1 MAENPYAPDMNDLLP
16 FKISQSIQEHRAE
29 LFQAY
34 ERGYQAR
41 VAEEKEDVPV

>member
-1 MAENPYAPDMNDLLP
+1 MTENSYAPDEADLLP
-16 FKISQSIQEHRAE
+16 FKITQSIQEHRAE

-41 VAEEKEDVPV
+41 VAEEKEG